1 MRDDTY
7 PYSFAVFPFLKTSTA
22 VTVGQLTFRSTGDTD
37 GLASEQASQVNE
49 ISQMLFLQ
57 DQLRIRSASYAV
69 VPWID
74 LDHRDESAAALE
86 ELAHLQA
93 VVAYCYATPHP
104 IFCNPFFRY
113 EHASLAIFSPGKVL
127 IHLVRPE
134 YHVEWAG
141 SEIPLTK
148 DHREEV
154 EGYHGLYNFSH
165 HFWVA
170 SGSRLYPPIPQIG
183 LNISQDMAADFGQ
196 FLFESSHY
204 PLVLRL
210 FERPKAA
217 TSERILRAIGWFN
230 RANSL
235 TESEAESI
243 ISLAVAFEALL
254 ALPESDNKTERLIDS
269 VSLLLGRTP
278 RLETWVRQLYR
289 ARSEI
294 VHEGEAHNL
303 RFVASPS
310 TKERDGPLYHSLLDY
325 GRQVFQLCVGTL
337 LFGAGLA
344 EKGGLQEK
352 LVTNQERFDE
362 ISRKLSD
369 ESVSPAD
376 RLRGIASM
384 VRTAERYRFVWES
397 SFNIEK
403 ILNSVRLASKAL
415 LACDQGLDADAKERL
430 ERIVSAGRSDH
441 FEMLDALRELD
452 GIIAHLGTPM
462 EPDGPRAIAF
472 DLARLAWGCTFEN
485 YFWLK
490 KQRET
495 RTEPQSG
502 PSN

>member
-1 MRDDTY
+1 MPNDTH

-22 VTVGQLTFRSTGDTD
+22 VTVGQLTFRSTDDTD
-37 GLASEQASQVNE
+37 GLAAQQASQVNE

-74 LDHRDESAAALE
+74 LNNRDESGAALE

-93 VVAYCYATPHP
+93 LVAYCYATPHP
-104 IFCNPFFRY
+104 IFCNPFFHY
-113 EHASLAIFSPGKVL
+113 EHASLAIFSPGKVS
-127 IHLVRPE
+127 IYLVRPE
-134 YHVEWAG
+134 HHVESVG

-148 DHREEV
+148 DHRGEV
-154 EGYHGLYNFSH
+154 DGYHGLYNFSH

-170 SGSRLYPPIPQIG
+170 SGSRLYPPIPRVG
-183 LNISQDMAADFGQ
+183 LNISQDMAADLGQ

-210 FERPKAA
+210 FERPKTA
-217 TSERILRAIGWFN
+217 TSERILRAIVWFN

-235 TESEAESI
+235 TQSEAESI

-254 ALPESDNKTERLIDS
+254 ALPESDKKTERLVDS

-278 RLETWVRQLYR
+278 RLETWVRQFYQ

-310 TKERDGPLYHSLLDY
+310 TKVRDGPLYHSLLDY

-362 ISRKLSD
+362 ISRELSD
-369 ESVSPAD
+369 ESVTPAD
-376 RLRGIASM
+376 RLRGIASR

-403 ILNSVRLASKAL
+403 ILNSVRLASKVL
-415 LACDQGLDADAKERL
+415 LACDQGLEAGVKERFD
-430 ERIVSAGRSDH
+430 RIISAGRSDQY
-441 FEMLDALRELD
+441 EVLDAMRELD
-452 GIIAHLGTPM
+452 GIIAQPETPI
-462 EPDGPRAIAF
+462 EPDAPRTIAF
-472 DLARLAWGCTFEN
+472 RLVRLAWGCTFEN

-490 KQRET
+490 KEHGT
-495 RTEPQSG
+495 KTEPQSE